1 MPRATEVYCGKT
13 ARMPAG
19 AMSGRQLLEFLE
31 ERMQPSS
38 YYQPLVIGSLAEAGG
53 SMSQEDLAK
62 RLLLEDHFAVGR
74 AVKTLMRW
82 PKTTLQKHGIV
93 RYYRDQREFELLV
106 AFEDEETR
114 HSVISM
120 CDEMVAGWRK
130 RESKRVAS
138 RFYAVIEAADGRCQA
153 CGSPGSER
161 PLDVDHIVPR
171 SQSKN
176 GCVKRD
182 DGTWV
187 PVDDFSNL
195 GAVLTM
201 QPRQARYIGG
211 RLPAVCWSAS
221 GNGARCARAWR
232 RARLPEGRHTAG
244 GHRDY

>member
-1 MPRATEVYCGKT
+1 
-13 ARMPAG
+13 MPAG

-53 SMSQEDLAK
+53 FMSQEDLAK
-62 RLLLEDHFAVGR
+62 RLLLEDHSAVGR

-82 PKTTLQKHGIV
+82 PRATLQKHGIV
-93 RYYRDQREFELLV
+93 RYHRGQREFELLV

-114 HSVISM
+114 HSVVSV

-130 RESKRVAS
+130 RESSRVAS

-176 GCVKRD
+176 GRVKRA

-187 PVDDFSNL
+187 PVDDVSNL
-195 GAVLTM
+195 QALCSRCNRGKRDTSTVDFRPSVHRLAETVRVALERGVALGYRKEEILRMSGETAVL
-201 QPRQARYIGG
+201 PSDH
-211 RLPAVCWSAS
+211 P
-221 GNGARCARAWR
+221 
-232 RARLPEGRHTAG
+232 
-244 GHRDY
+244 